1 LNDRKFSRAPRP
13 GPSARPK
20 VNRQFQVVEV
30 FKNTYIQ
37 ERRVLERF
45 RGGPAVAVYKPSPS
59 LDGATVTESP
69 EDKPRKNA
77 WQQAYNKIKASQNFT
92 DPVQYLRIL
101 FRVLRGSSLA
111 IPFVNQLA
119 TPTLLEMVNNHFT
132 NRNREL
138 RVEFLAESQRARTAI
153 LIAQK
158 GSGQSLSRAVYSA
171 IVDSRLELSA
181 LFKYCLAVSTSEHC
195 EKHNIDNSSC
205 KRLDDLAK
213 QHEFLAALDYVTFSD
228 LYDQVWGNTIPEN
241 FRVVAKKLLESGDA
255 DSQ

>member
-1 LNDRKFSRAPRP
+1 MNDRKFSRAPRP
-13 GPSARPK
+13 GASARPRL
-20 VNRQFQVVEV
+20 NRQFQVVDV
-30 FKNTYIQ
+30 FKNTYVQ

-45 RGGPAVAVYKPSPS
+45 RGGPETAVYRPSPS
-59 LDGATVTESP
+59 LDGGTVTESP

-77 WQQAYNKIKASQNFT
+77 WEQAYNKIRASQNFT
-92 DPVQYLRIL
+92 DPIQYVRIL
-101 FRVLRGSSLA
+101 FRVLRGSALS

-119 TPTLLEMVNNHFT
+119 TPTMLEMVNNQFI

-138 RVEFLAESQRARTAI
+138 RVEFLSESQRAKTAI

-158 GSGQSLSRAVYSA
+158 GSGQSLARAVYSA

-195 EKHNIDNSSC
+195 KKRKIDNSSC
-205 KRLDDLAK
+205 IRLDQLAK